1 MCSSITSEKAQVTMM
16 VRYELKKIFGSF
28 GGKIALIL
36 YALVVVLSCWLAT
49 TGALNI
55 GTEWINEQGE
65 QETGLSAIH
74 KMQEAQ
80 NEWEGYLDQETLT
93 KVVQENARINGTPE
107 GQSKNAQKSDIAL
120 GWKQGFDPIR
130 ELINRSYAAGFRS
143 YDYYTADA
151 VSVISAETFYA
162 NRIKQVKNWLNDKND
177 VGYSLYSEKEK
188 EYIIGQ
194 YEALETPFYFDYH
207 DGWYQLLENLGFIP
221 MLGILILGFVMAGIF
236 SNEFK
241 WKADAVYF
249 STLHGRTKATATKI
263 KAGLLLVTVIY
274 WIAMLIY
281 SFFTLGYL
289 GFEGAGC
296 VVQLRVWKSLYNIT
310 MWQAWILA
318 MFCGYI
324 GNLFLAALTMY
335 ISAKTKSAVI
345 AVTTPFVIMF
355 IPSFLQG
362 MADWLDVVV
371 NLMPVSLLEFYQHLG
386 TFNLITVFGK
396 VYRTVDLCIPL
407 YILLTILLIPIMY
420 REYKIKQ
427 VL

>member
-1 MCSSITSEKAQVTMM
+1 M

-151 VSVISAETFYA
+151 VSVISEETFYA

-188 EYIIGQ
+188 EYII
-194 YEALETPFYFDYH
+194 D
-207 DGWYQLLENLGFIP
+207 
-221 MLGILILGFVMAGIF
+221 
-236 SNEFK
+236 
-241 WKADAVYF
+241 
-249 STLHGRTKATATKI
+249 
-263 KAGLLLVTVIY
+263 
-274 WIAMLIY
+274 
-281 SFFTLGYL
+281 
-289 GFEGAGC
+289 
-296 VVQLRVWKSLYNIT
+296 
-310 MWQAWILA
+310 
-318 MFCGYI
+318 
-324 GNLFLAALTMY
+324 
-335 ISAKTKSAVI
+335 
-345 AVTTPFVIMF
+345 
-355 IPSFLQG
+355 
-362 MADWLDVVV
+362 
-371 NLMPVSLLEFYQHLG
+371 
-386 TFNLITVFGK
+386 
-396 VYRTVDLCIPL
+396 
-407 YILLTILLIPIMY
+407 
-420 REYKIKQ
+420 
-427 VL
+427 